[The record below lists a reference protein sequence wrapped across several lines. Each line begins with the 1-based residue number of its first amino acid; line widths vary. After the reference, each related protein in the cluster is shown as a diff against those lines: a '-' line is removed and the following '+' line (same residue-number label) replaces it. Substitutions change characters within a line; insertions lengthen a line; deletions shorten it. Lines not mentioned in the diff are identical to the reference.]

1 MKHAKE
7 QGVRIVCVDP
17 RRHRTSK
24 ALAEDHVYIRPS
36 TDAAALIAMAYV
48 ILTENLHD
56 QSFLDRY
63 VQGFDEHTL
72 PDGAPRGSSYR
83 AYLMGEEDGIPKT
96 PEWAAEICGI
106 PAETLRRL
114 AIEFG
119 STKPAAIHTG
129 YGPGRTLHGE
139 QFHRAAY
146 ALAAITGNIGI
157 VGGNSGVSNGATGRY
172 GVKSLPEGK
181 NPIDSKISSPLLADC
196 LAQGS
201 AGGYPDIKFIYAM
214 AGDLFNQAPNTPKT
228 IRALDNV
235 RIHRRPGSFPDADRA
250 LCRHCAARHHILG
263 TE

>member
-1 MKHAKE
+1 MDGTFGTGTPQYLKYAKE

-83 AYLMGEEDGIPKT
+83 AYVGRGSSIAKT

-106 PAETLRRL
+106 PAETLDAL
-114 AIEFG
+114 QSSSAH
-119 STKPAAIHTG
+119 KPAAIHTG
-129 YGPGRTLHGE
+129 YGRRPHAARRTV
-139 QFHRAAY
+139 HRAAY
-146 ALAAITGNIGI
+146 ALAAIT
-157 VGGNSGVSNGATGRY
+157 SYRYRRWKFRVSNGAAARCEVIAGRR
-172 GVKSLPEGK
+172 
-181 NPIDSKISSPLLADC
+181 NPI
-196 LAQGS
+196 
-201 AGGYPDIKFIYAM
+201 
-214 AGDLFNQAPNTPKT
+214 N
-228 IRALDNV
+228 
-235 RIHRRPGSFPDADRA
+235 
-250 LCRHCAARHHILG
+250 
-263 TE
+263 